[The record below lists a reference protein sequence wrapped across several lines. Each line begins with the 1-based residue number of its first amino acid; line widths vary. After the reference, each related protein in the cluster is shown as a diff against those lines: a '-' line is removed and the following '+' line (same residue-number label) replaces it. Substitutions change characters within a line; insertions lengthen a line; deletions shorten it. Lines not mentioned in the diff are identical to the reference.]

1 MQTSAAGEGWGLQMD
16 IALWQYVFIFVLIGF
31 SGFIDSIA
39 GGGGLVSIPAY
50 LAVGLPAEFILGT
63 NKCVSSSG
71 ATLAVFRYI
80 VNKTIVWHIM
90 LYAIACALFGSAIG
104 ASLSRYLSKEIM
116 FALLLVVIPVI
127 FLLQYRQAKKGESDA
142 SGIPAGAVF
151 RASLIGLLIGG
162 YDGLFGPGTGTFMLL
177 AFMAFLNFSARQAS
191 ANARIVNYASNVS
204 ALIYFLAQGRIFWPI
219 AVVAIAGSICGNW
232 IGSGLVLKSADK
244 VVMPVFR
251 LVLVLLMVKCGYD
264 LFF

>member
-1 MQTSAAGEGWGLQMD
+1 MSP
-16 IALWQYVFIFVLIGF
+16 FFFLIGF

-50 LAVGLPAEFILGT
+50 MAIGLPSEFILGT

-80 VNKTIVWHIM
+80 VNKTIIWKIM
-90 LYAIACALFGSAIG
+90 IYAIVSALIGSAIG

-116 FALLLVVIPVI
+116 FTLLLVVIPLI
-127 FLLQYRQAKKGESDA
+127 FFLQYRQGMKATAEEGRQVPA
-142 SGIPAGAVF
+142 SAVL
-151 RASLIGLLIGG
+151 RASVIGLFVGG

-177 AFMAFLNFSARQAS
+177 AFMAFLNFSAREAS
-191 ANARIVNYASNVS
+191 ANARIVNYASNLS
-204 ALIYFLAQGRIFWPI
+204 ALIYFLVQGRIFWPI
-219 AVVAIAGSICGNW
+219 AAVAIAGSICGNW
-232 IGSGLVLKSADK
+232 IGSGMVLKSADK

-251 LVLVLLMVKCGYD
+251 LVLVLLLLKCGYD
-264 LFF
+264 LLG